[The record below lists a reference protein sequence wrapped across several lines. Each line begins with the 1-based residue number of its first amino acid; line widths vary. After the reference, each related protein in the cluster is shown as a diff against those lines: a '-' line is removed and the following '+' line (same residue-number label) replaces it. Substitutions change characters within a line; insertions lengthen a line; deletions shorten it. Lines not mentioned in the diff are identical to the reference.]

1 MPKTFTDLTRHALN
15 GPTMGTRWSALFH
28 MPRDFDTGEIHAAL
42 EKAVS
47 DVDRQMSTWKP
58 ESDLNRLNAA
68 GPGAWVDL
76 PENLMAV
83 LDAGLTIGR
92 ASGGAFD
99 IGLGDAIVAWGF
111 GPEQA
116 SEAAIKA
123 ARVASRSP
131 AYDLLELDRAN
142 RKARK
147 HAAMRFDLNGI
158 AKGFGVDR
166 LAETALQH
174 GVAAGLFA
182 IDGELRA
189 LGTQPDGRGWAIA
202 TETPDREA
210 RAAHSILEL
219 QDTAIATSGDYRHF
233 VEVHGRLLSH
243 TIDPKRGMPL
253 LQSPASVSVIARDC
267 MSADAWA
274 TALMVLGAERGLP
287 LAEQLGLSALFLW
300 HGEATGAGCGTFG
313 LQNS

>member
-28 MPRDFDTGEIHAAL
+28 MPPGFDTGEIRAAL
-42 EKAVS
+42 ERAVG

-68 GPGAWVDL
+68 EPGAWVDL
-76 PENLMAV
+76 PEDLMTV
-83 LDAGLTIGR
+83 LDAGLSIGR
-92 ASGGAFD
+92 ACGGAFD
-99 IGLGDAIVAWGF
+99 IGLGDAIAAWGF
-111 GPEQA
+111 GPQEA
-116 SEAAIKA
+116 DEAAIKA
-123 ARVASRSP
+123 ARTAPRSP
-131 AYDLLELDRAN
+131 AHDLLELDRAN

-147 HAAMRFDLNGI
+147 HTAMRFDLNGI

-166 LAETALQH
+166 LTETALQH
-174 GVAAGLFA
+174 GMTAGLFA

-189 LGTQPDGRGWAIA
+189 LGAQPDGRGWTIAI
-202 TETPDREA
+202 ETPDREA

-219 QDTAIATSGDYRHF
+219 QDAAIATSGDYRHF
-233 VEVHGRLLSH
+233 VEVGGRLLSH

-300 HGEATGAGCGTFG
+300 HGEAAGAGCGVFKKT
-313 LQNS
+313 S